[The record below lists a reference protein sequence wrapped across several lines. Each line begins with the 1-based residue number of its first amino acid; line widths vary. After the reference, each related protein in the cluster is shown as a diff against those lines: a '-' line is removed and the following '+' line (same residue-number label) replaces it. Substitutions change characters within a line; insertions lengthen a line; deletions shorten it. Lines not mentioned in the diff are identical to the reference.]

1 MGLKAE
7 RKGQQVTPPGEQA
20 VSWDRFHKS
29 ENGWMHREHQAWTRC
44 LPVSALLTSQAHF
57 TLIPGVM
64 GTDKQE

>member
-7 RKGQQVTPPGEQA
+7 RKGQQVTLPGEQA
-20 VSWDRFHKS
+20 VSWGRFHKS
-29 ENGWMHREHQAWTRC
+29 EIGWMHSEYQARTRC
-44 LPVSALLTSQAHF
+44 LPVSALLTSHAHF